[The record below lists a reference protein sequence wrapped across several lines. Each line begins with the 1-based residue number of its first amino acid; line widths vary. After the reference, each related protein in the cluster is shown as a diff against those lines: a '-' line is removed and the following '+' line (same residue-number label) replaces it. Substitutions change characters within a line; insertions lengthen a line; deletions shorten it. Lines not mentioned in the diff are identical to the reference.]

1 MKKTSFHAGWTVTE
15 GVQDPF
21 SAIFSP
27 AGANARPIT
36 LPHDAMIEEERQRDA
51 VSGNQY
57 GYYPAKSYTYLKTFH
72 VPESWRG
79 QKTLL
84 EFEGVMRKAIVFLNN
99 EFLTN
104 HENGY
109 TGFFADLTP
118 YLRYEQENTVKV
130 LALGDE
136 KSSRWYPGSGIYRDV
151 WLWQADSLFFVPGKQ
166 RLHTVF
172 VEDGYAAVQIEGQI
186 TNASSTARKLRVEV
200 QLIAPDGSP
209 CAQADHFLAVQSG
222 ETGTWHT
229 TLTVDVPKLWSPD
242 SPSLY
247 ECRLKLWDGDTLSD
261 KTADRFGIR
270 TLQLDARQGLRING
284 KPVKLRGACIH
295 HDNGIIGATTL
306 YDAEFFRLKKL
317 KEAGFNAIR
326 SAHNPASKAMLRA
339 CDKLGILVMDEFTD
353 MWHEPK
359 NVNDWSSA
367 FEKCWRADLEK
378 IVDKDFNHPSVILYS
393 LGNEI
398 PEIGR
403 ISGAE
408 QCRLLAETV
417 RKLDPTRY
425 TTFGMN
431 GFLAVAD
438 DSHLFADMCK
448 PPEQMESTDGSED
461 LNNMMGGSQQQMLDL
476 FSVGQPLTDR
486 LEAAASS
493 VDVVGYNYLTAR
505 HVLEH
510 QLHPDRI
517 VIGSET
523 YPPEIPRLWAIVK
536 ENAHVLGDFTWTGFD
551 YLGEAGIG
559 ICHYPPLA
567 GAQGSYPDRL
577 AYCGDIDLNGT
588 RRPVSYLREIAYGLR
603 KAPFIAVERVNR
615 YGQPH
620 DENNWRYADCLD
632 SWTFPRYEGKPAK
645 VRVLAGCSEVELFL
659 NGRSLGRKAVG
670 EQEAFTAF
678 FELCYQPGELMAV
691 GYQDGQEIGRYA
703 LQTADAIT
711 MLQATA
717 DREMLTADGQSLAFI
732 TVDTLDAAGIWNRWE
747 EKEITVSVEG
757 AGMLLG
763 FGSAA
768 PSAEGSYQDA
778 TWSTWDGRVMAVIRS
793 TEQTGEINVRFSAHG
808 CADAVLTLH
817 CTAPQTN

>member
-1 MKKTSFHAGWTVTE
+1 MKKTSFHSGWTVSE

-21 SAIFSP
+21 GALSAP
-27 AGANARPIT
+27 AGENGRTVT
-36 LPHDAMIEEERQRDA
+36 LPHDAMIEENRRADA
-51 VSGNQY
+51 LSGNQY

-72 VPESWRG
+72 VPENWRG

-118 YLRYEQENTVKV
+118 YLRYGQENTVKV
-130 LALGDE
+130 LALNDE

-151 WLWQADSLFFVPGKQ
+151 WLWQGKDLYFVPEKQ
-166 RLHTVF
+166 HIHTVT
-172 VEDGYAAVQIEGQI
+172 VEDGYAVVQIEGQI
-186 TNASSTARKLRVEV
+186 ANLTSAARKLRAEIT
-200 QLIAPDGSP
+200 LTDPDGSP
-209 CAQADHFLAVQSG
+209 CAQAVHFLALQSG
-222 ETGTWHT
+222 ETGAWHT
-229 TLTVDVPKLWSPD
+229 SLTVDLPKLWSPD
-242 SPSLY
+242 APSLY
-247 ECRLKLWDGDTLSD
+247 ECRLKLWDGDTL
-261 KTADRFGIR
+261 ADEAAEVFGIR
-270 TLQLDARQGLRING
+270 TLRLDARQGLRING

-326 SAHNPASKAMLRA
+326 CAHNPASKALLHA
-339 CDKLGILVMDEFTD
+339 CDALGILVMDEFTD
-353 MWHEPK
+353 MWNEPK
-359 NVNDWSSA
+359 NANDWSSD
-367 FEKCWRADLEK
+367 FGKCWQADLER
-378 IVDKDFNHPSVILYS
+378 IVDKDFNHPSVIFYS

-403 ISGAE
+403 TCGAA
-408 QCRLLAETV
+408 QCRILAETLH
-417 RKLDPTRY
+417 KLDATRY

-438 DSHLFADMCK
+438 DLHLFADMHK
-448 PPEQMESTDGSED
+448 PPEQMETAGGSEE
-461 LNNMMGGSQQQMLDL
+461 LNNMMGASQQQMMDA
-476 FSVGQPLTDR
+476 FSVAQPLTDR

-493 VDVVGYNYLTAR
+493 VDAVGYNYLTAR

-536 ENAHVLGDFTWTGFD
+536 ENPHVLGDFTWTGFD

-559 ICHYPPLA
+559 IVHYPPLGGTQ
-567 GAQGSYPDRL
+567 GAYPDRL

-588 RRPVSYLREIAYGLR
+588 RRPVSYLREIAYGMR
-603 KAPFIAVERVNR
+603 KKPFIAVERVNR

-620 DENNWRYADCLD
+620 DENNWKYADCLD
-632 SWTFPRYEGKPAK
+632 SWTFPGYEGKPAR
-645 VRVLAGCSEVELFL
+645 VRILADCDEAELFL
-659 NGRSLGRKAVG
+659 NGRSLGRKALG

-678 FELCYQPGELMAV
+678 FELCYQPGELLAV
-691 GYQDGQEIGRYA
+691 SYRDGQEIGRCA
-703 LQTADAIT
+703 LQTAGAVT
-711 MLQATA
+711 KLQAAA
-717 DREMLTADGQSLAFI
+717 DRKTLPADGQSLAFL
-732 TVDTLDAAGIWNRWE
+732 TVDTFDAAGVWNRWE
-747 EKEITVSVEG
+747 KKKITVSVEG
-757 AGMLLG
+757 AGTLQG

-768 PSAEGSYQDA
+768 PSAEGSYQEPAWD
-778 TWSTWDGRVMAVIRS
+778 TWDGRVMAVIRS
-793 TEQTGEINVRFSAHG
+793 TEHAGEICVRFSAQG
-808 CADAVLTLH
+808 CEDAVLTLH
-817 CTAPQTN
+817 TAR